1 MQVGSWRHANE
12 FIVYDATLIAAP
24 SPQLFDLNWWQARGA
39 VEASFAGR
47 AKAHVVRHGESRW
60 VLRRYL
66 RGGLVARLSA
76 QSYVWTGLA
85 ATRPWREWHLLA
97 ALRERGLPVPRPVAA
112 HVRRTLWQYQGHL
125 LSELIADAEPFA
137 ELLQAKRLQLADWY
151 AAGAVLRRFHEARV
165 HHPDL
170 NLRNIL
176 RGADGR
182 IHLLD
187 FDKGR
192 LDAPSRLLRSELP
205 RLRRSV
211 DKLAG
216 DPAQREAVERGWD
229 ALLAGYRGR

>member
-1 MQVGSWRHANE
+1 MQVRSWRHGSE
-12 FIVYDATLIAAP
+12 FIVYDGELIAEP
-24 SPQLFDLNWWQARGA
+24 SLDLFDLDWWQARGLTQG
-39 VEASFAGR
+39 SFDGR
-47 AKAHVVRHGESRW
+47 AKVHVVRHGDAHW

-66 RGGLVARLSA
+66 RGGMAARLSDHT
-76 QSYVWTGLA
+76 YVWAGLA

-97 ALRERGLPVPRPVAA
+97 ELRARDLPVPRPVAA
-112 HVRRTLWQYQGHL
+112 HVRRHGWRYGGHL

-137 ELLQAKRLQLADWY
+137 DLLQAGRLHNADWQ
-151 AAGAVLRRFHEARV
+151 AAGAVLRRFHDAGV

-182 IHLLD
+182 IHMLD

-192 LDAPSRLLRSELP
+192 LGASPRLLRSELP

-211 DKLAG
+211 DKFSREST
-216 DPAQREAVERGWD
+216 QRAAAAAGWD
-229 ALLAGYRGR
+229 ALLDAYHG